1 MFHSKAVINPSKFEG
16 RSSTVEQAKSLGKI
30 IILSNL
36 KIHKE
41 QNPPMGMYFDEDDHQ
56 KLSALILNAAKMKL
70 KRKIYSEISR
80 QNKKHFEQYFKEYN
94 NILKSLS

>member
-1 MFHSKAVINPSKFEG
+1 
-16 RSSTVEQAKSLGKI
+16 
-30 IILSNL
+30 
-36 KIHKE
+36 
-41 QNPPMGMYFDEDDHQ
+41 MGMYFDEDDHQ